1 MYEIKLFIEN
11 RPCSVFLQ
19 DGFYESSRTQNIH
32 KHNYAEIHIVSGGS
46 IKFTVAKRT
55 YTVGDGELLV
65 IPRGVFHSWLEEEP
79 NTMHSALQADIQS
92 TDVKIV
98 KADQYAVRGLF
109 NEIKKCIK
117 TNDHTVIAAYIPLI
131 CSYISNS
138 RYEKISEVSDEGML
152 IEVFFST
159 CYNKDVHLCDLA
171 SLLHLS
177 ERQTERKIIEH
188 TGNTFKEELASTR
201 ISIAKYL
208 IASTDMSLGEI
219 SQYVGYRSYAGFW
232 KAMQKYNS

>member
-11 RPCSVFLQ
+11 RLCSAFLQ

-32 KHNYAEIHIVSGGS
+32 KHNYDEIHIVSGGS
-46 IKFTVAKRT
+46 IKFTVANET

-65 IPRGVFHSWLEEEP
+65 IPRGVFHSWIEEEP
-79 NTMHSALQADIQS
+79 NTLHSALQADIQCHNVR
-92 TDVKIV
+92 TV
-98 KADQYAVRGLF
+98 KADTYAIRGLF
-109 NEIKKCIK
+109 GEIKKCLK
-117 TNDHTVIAAYIPLI
+117 TQDHTVIAAYIPLI

-138 RYEKISEVSDEGML
+138 RYEQISEVSDEGML

-171 SLLHLS
+171 DLLHLS
-177 ERQTERKIIEH
+177 ERQTERKILEH

-201 ISIAKYL
+201 ISIANYL
-208 IASTDMSLGEI
+208 IASTDMSLTEI

-232 KAMQKYNS
+232 KALKKYNG